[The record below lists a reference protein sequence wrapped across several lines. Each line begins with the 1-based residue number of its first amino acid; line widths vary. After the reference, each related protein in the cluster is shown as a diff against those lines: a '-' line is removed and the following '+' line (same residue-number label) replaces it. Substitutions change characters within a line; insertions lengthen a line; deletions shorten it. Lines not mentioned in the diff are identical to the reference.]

1 MNDEIGQSTESNL
14 LPAIRVAPLGVLRVF
29 PIYEEELNQFAQGS
43 PVQLCLNFALALLAS
58 GLSFLANLLATD
70 IPSVKTFNV
79 FVILSV
85 LFLLVGIVLLT
96 IWWRLH
102 RSTKNL
108 AQRIRDRMP
117 PPPGTLEA

>member
-1 MNDEIGQSTESNL
+1 
-14 LPAIRVAPLGVLRVF
+14 LPAIRVAPLGVLRVY

-70 IPSVKTFNV
+70 IASIKTFNV
-79 FVILSV
+79 FVILTA
-85 LFLLVGIVLLT
+85 LFLLVGTVLLT
-96 IWWRLH
+96 VWWKLH

-117 PPPGTLEA
+117 PPPGTLET

>member
-1 MNDEIGQSTESNL
+1 MNDEIQHPPGSSL
-14 LPAIRVAPLGVLRVF
+14 LPAIRVAPLGVLRVY

-70 IPSVKTFNV
+70 IASIKTFNV
-79 FVILSV
+79 FVILTA
-85 LFLLVGIVLLT
+85 LFLLVGTVLLT
-96 IWWRLH
+96 VWWKLH

-117 PPPGTLEA
+117 PPPGTLET

>member
-1 MNDEIGQSTESNL
+1 MSDPSQDSTGSTL
-14 LPAIRVAPLGVLRVF
+14 LPAIRVAPLGVLRVY

-43 PVQLCLNFALALLAS
+43 PVQLCLNFALALIAS
-58 GLSFLANLLATD
+58 GLSFLANLLVTD
-70 IPSVKTFNV
+70 IPNIKTFSV

-85 LFLLVGIVLLT
+85 LFLLVGTVLLA
-96 IWWRLH
+96 IWWKLD

-117 PPPGTLEA
+117 PPPGTLEV